1 MIKKL
6 SLCALS
12 VLAAL
17 PVGTV
22 AFAADGDMQL
32 QQVLMLSRHNLR
44 APLADNGSVLEQSTK
59 KSWPQWDFP
68 GGQLTTKGGVLEVYM
83 GNYTRQWLAQ
93 QGLVKNGSCPDSNN
107 VFVYANSLQRT
118 VATAQFFVNGAFP
131 GCDVAVTH
139 QDEMGAMDP
148 VFNPVIT
155 DDSEA
160 FNKKA
165 LAAMAAANEKL
176 SLKPAFQRLEKI
188 VDYKASPACNNKKQC
203 DLSSGQNTFSAENG
217 KEPTVSGPLKVGNS
231 LMDAFTLQYYEGF
244 PLDQVAWGQIKT
256 PEQWKELSAIKNGYQ
271 DTLFAS
277 PDVSREVAAPLV
289 DYIRSQLVDQD
300 KANAPKITLMVG
312 HDSNIASLLSAL
324 QVKPYELPDTYEK
337 TPIGG
342 QVVFERWHDAKNDKD
357 LLKVEYV
364 YQTADQL
371 RNADVLSLKN
381 PPKRVTLQL
390 AGCEADAN
398 GYCSWDQFSQV
409 LNAALQG
416 TPMQPAAA
424 PQPAAQA
431 DDDSAKAAAT
441 QDAAA
446 DKAEADKAT
455 AAKKKSDADK
465 AAAEKSEADK
475 AAAEKAKA
483 DKAAADKAA
492 AEKAKAKA
500 EKAKADKA
508 AADKAA
514 AEKAKADKAAAEE
527 KAAAEKAKADNAAES
542 ASDNKATTDK
552 ADAANAPATAHN
564 DNSTSAAVATQ

>member
-1 MIKKL
+1 MNGIGTMINKL

-22 AFAADGDMQL
+22 ALAADSDMQL

-59 KSWPQWDFP
+59 KSWPQWDVP

-139 QDEMGAMDP
+139 QDEMGTMDP
-148 VFNPVIT
+148 IFNPVIT
-155 DDSEA
+155 DGSEA

-217 KEPTVSGPLKVGNS
+217 KEPNVSGPLKVGNS

-271 DTLFAS
+271 DALFTS

-300 KANAPKITLMVG
+300 KANAPKVTLMVG

-324 QVKPYELPDTYEK
+324 QVKPYDLPDTYEK

-364 YQTADQL
+364 YQSADQL

-390 AGCEADAN
+390 AGCETDAN

-409 LNAALQG
+409 LNSALQG

-424 PQPAAQA
+424 PQPAAAAQS
-431 DDDSAKAAAT
+431 DDSAEAAAT

-446 DKAEADKAT
+446 DKAQT
-455 AAKKKSDADK
+455 DK
-465 AAAEKSEADK
+465 AAAAKEKAEADK
-475 AAAEKAKA
+475 VAAEKAKA
-483 DKAAADKAA
+483 DKAAAD
-492 AEKAKAKA
+492 
-500 EKAKADKA
+500 KAKADKA

-514 AEKAKADKAAAEE
+514 AEKAKADKAAAEKE
-527 KAAAEKAKADNAAES
+527 KA
-542 ASDNKATTDK
+542 DK
-552 ADAANAPATAHN
+552 ADAAGKANADKAPAEAAGSDKADSTNAANAPAAANKDETK
-564 DNSTSAAVATQ
+564 SAAAATQ